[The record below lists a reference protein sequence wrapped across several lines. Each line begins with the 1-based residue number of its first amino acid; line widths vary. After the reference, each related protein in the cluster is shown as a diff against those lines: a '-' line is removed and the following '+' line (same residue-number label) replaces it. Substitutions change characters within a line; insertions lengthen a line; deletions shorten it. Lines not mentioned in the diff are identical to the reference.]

1 MEEAIVAAVVFTG
14 IYMII
19 KVFTDFLLKRKL
31 IIKDH
36 VDKAGI
42 LEPIVTEERTYPTLK
57 WGLIVLFGGLG
68 LLIIALTNPSGI
80 NQYEFD
86 ARTSFM
92 NMGIELICISAGF
105 LLSFVITRMMK
116 K

>member
-1 MEEAIVAAVVFTG
+1 MEQVLGIAVVFTG

-19 KVFTDFLLKRKL
+19 KVFTDFLLRRKL

-36 VDKAGI
+36 IDKAGI
-42 LEPIVTEERTYPTLK
+42 LEQHVVEERTYPTLK

-68 LLIIALTNPSGI
+68 LLIIALTNPTGLHE
-80 NQYEFD
+80 YEFD
-86 ARTSFM
+86 ARTSFL